1 MTRSFNFMGVY
12 PDNARSRPSKAWSSV
27 PFTGWRGD
35 ILNNERGGVALVIV
49 IWIIV
54 VLIAIVGEFSYSMR
68 TEINI
73 ARNFKEEEEAYQ
85 LALAGIEQA
94 KLELLSAK
102 NNEVVY
108 LNEENILV
116 FGVDSEDKE
125 KLERKGDMGNGAFEY
140 VITDEDG
147 KLNINTEPLERLK
160 YVFLETGIDITEVDT
175 IVDSIIDWRDTDD
188 LHMLN
193 GAEEDYYH
201 SLDRPYS
208 CKDGPLDSLEELLL
222 VKGMKKEYLSGSVKQ
237 EEDAEGEKAYEGVE
251 KYFTV
256 YSSGGVNINTASR
269 AVLEAFFGLDVAN
282 NIMTQREAGPISTA
296 ISNGKVL
303 SEFFTIIST
312 GTIADGKIKRS
323 VKMVVH
329 KKDQELETLYW
340 NDNIIG

>member
-1 MTRSFNFMGVY
+1 MNPFSFMSCFLNIPQGMHIHAGSLPPCPGQCSEV
-12 PDNARSRPSKAWSSV
+12 
-27 PFTGWRGD
+27 
-35 ILNNERGGVALVIV
+35 LNNERGGVALVIV

-102 NNEVVY
+102 ANEVIY
-108 LNEENILV
+108 LDEENNLV
-116 FGVDSEDKE
+116 FGIAGEEKE
-125 KLERKGDMGNGAFEY
+125 KLERKDDMGKGGFKY
-140 VITDEDG
+140 VISDEDG

-160 YVFLETGIDITEVDT
+160 YIFVETGIDTTEVDT
-175 IVDSIIDWRDTDD
+175 IVDSIVDWRDTDD

-193 GAEEDYYH
+193 GAEDDYYR
-201 SLDRPYS
+201 SLDKPYS

-222 VKGMKKEYLSGSVKQ
+222 VKGMKKEYISGSKK
-237 EEDAEGEKAYEGVE
+237 EEEGDEGEKAVEGIE

-256 YSSGGVNINTASR
+256 YNINGVNINTASR
-269 AVLEAFFGLDVAN
+269 AVLETVFGLDAAN
-282 NIMTQREAGPISTA
+282 NIITQRGVAPIA
-296 ISNGKVL
+296 APMSNGKVS

-312 GTIADGKIKRS
+312 GTLADGKIKRS
-323 VKMVVH
+323 VKTVVH
-329 KKDQELETLYW
+329 KKDKELETLYW

>member
-1 MTRSFNFMGVY
+1 MNPFSFMSCY
-12 PDNARSRPSKAWSSV
+12 PNIPQGMHIHAGSPPPCPGQCSEV
-27 PFTGWRGD
+27 
-35 ILNNERGGVALVIV
+35 LNNERGGVALVIV

-102 NNEVVY
+102 ANEVIY
-108 LNEENILV
+108 LDEENNLV
-116 FGVDSEDKE
+116 FGIAGEEKE
-125 KLERKGDMGNGAFEY
+125 KLERKDDMGKGSFKY
-140 VITDEDG
+140 VISDEDG

-160 YVFLETGIDITEVDT
+160 YIFIETGIDTTEVDT
-175 IVDSIIDWRDTDD
+175 IVDSIVDWRDTDD

-193 GAEEDYYH
+193 GAEDDYYR
-201 SLDRPYS
+201 SLDKPYS

-222 VKGMKKEYLSGSVKQ
+222 VKGMKKEYLSGSKK
-237 EEDAEGEKAYEGVE
+237 EEEGAEGEKAVEGIE

-256 YSSGGVNINTASR
+256 YNINGVNINTASR
-269 AVLEAFFGLDVAN
+269 AVLETVFGLDAAN
-282 NIMTQREAGPISTA
+282 NIITQRGIAPIA
-296 ISNGKVL
+296 APMSNGKVS

-312 GTIADGKIKRS
+312 GTLADGKIKRS
-323 VKMVVH
+323 VKTVVH
-329 KKDQELETLYW
+329 KKDKELETLYW